1 MLFRSKSPDADPF
14 IENPSYS
21 AQWVKEVRALPIT
34 ERELAVEK
42 FVNDGLTQKQ
52 VAERVGVERGS
63 IANILNRVR
72 VKRAF
77 QALTHDA
84 ANKKEP

>member
-1 MLFRSKSPDADPF
+1 M
-14 IENPSYS
+14 
-21 AQWVKEVRALPIT
+21 KEVRALPIT
-34 ERELAVEK
+34 DRELAVEK
-42 FVNDGLTQKQ
+42 LVNDGLTQKQ

-77 QALTHDA
+77 QALTHKSEPEPNGDA
-84 ANKKEP
+84 